1 MKMKIKKI
9 TKLAPEITVDIEV
22 ANTHSYQLDNGV
34 VSHNTVSQ
42 LVDSASGIHAR
53 YSQYYI
59 RTVRQDKKD
68 PLGQFLK
75 DAGIP
80 CEDDVT
86 KPEATW
92 VFSFPQKAP
101 ETAVFRNDMTAIEQ
115 LEHYMVF
122 KKNWCE
128 HNPSITVYVRENE
141 WLEVGSWVYKNFD
154 DIGGVS
160 FLPHSDHSYRQAP
173 YQEVDKATYE
183 ALLAKMPNIDWD
195 SFAEVTDNVEGA
207 QTLACSAGGCE
218 IL

>member
-1 MKMKIKKI
+1 MKIKSIK
-9 TKLAPEITVDIEV
+9 KLQPEFTVDIEV
-22 ANTHSYQLDNGV
+22 ANTHSYQLDNGA

-53 YSQYYI
+53 YAHYYV

-68 PLGQFLK
+68 PIGQFLK

-86 KPEATW
+86 KPESTW

-115 LEHYMVF
+115 LEHYLVY
-122 KKNWCE
+122 KKCWCE
-128 HNPSITVYVRENE
+128 HNPSITVYVREKE

-160 FLPHSDHSYRQAP
+160 FLPHSDHSYKQAP
-173 YQEVDKATYE
+173 YQEITE
-183 ALLAKMPNIDWD
+183 AKYNELLARMPNVDWAA
-195 SFAEVTDNVEGA
+195 FVEQTDNVEGA
-207 QTLACSAGGCE
+207 QTLACSSALGCE
-218 IL
+218 I